1 MRLGFALPYRQSLGR
16 SLGSLALPP
25 HFSLPGL
32 IIPQMTA
39 AFSIQDFFSATG
51 AEAPTLAEL
60 ALLRATAEGSLC
72 RLADTPPNPADPSAP
87 RIRSALLA
95 HLITGGGDQ
104 APVTPAGVRLLG
116 AVIVGPLVLNFC
128 TARGETDL
136 RACHFTEPVS
146 LRRAH
151 LSQLVLSGS
160 HLPALQA
167 EGVTVDG
174 AVFLIGV
181 SMTGR
186 LSLASASIGGQL
198 ALHGATTGPITL
210 QGARVGASVHLRAAE
225 GQPFV
230 AKGEVSLAGADIG
243 GQLACDG
250 ASFLAPGRMALNLQ
264 RARIAGDAILRA
276 NGPLPFRVEGELH
289 LSGAEIGGQLDLAG
303 ARLTNPDGHAL
314 SAARMTVG
322 AEFFWQDVQVAAG
335 TVHMPSARV
344 GDLVDD
350 PDSWPAGRTY
360 LDGFSYDRITRDA
373 PVDAATR
380 LAWLARCTGP
390 GARFLPQPYT
400 QCAATLA
407 RMGHEAEARLILEAQ
422 ARLKGH
428 ARRAAR
434 LAKGGLFAAPL
445 AAFDWLWDRAAWAV
459 VGYGY
464 RPFRALAWLVG
475 LSLVSAFLAMMAWNE
490 GSMAPNNDLIAA
502 SQGWQEILTRDCLPD
517 PVPGCLAHPAAEWN
531 GLAGPGVDWESFHPL
546 AYGADVV
553 IPVLELGQTRSWSP
567 SKDRGPWGHALWWAR
582 WFLMTLGW
590 AVTALGAA
598 AATGIIQRST
608 PT

>member
-1 MRLGFALPYRQSLGR
+1 
-16 SLGSLALPP
+16 
-25 HFSLPGL
+25 
-32 IIPQMTA
+32 MTA
-39 AFSIQDFFSATG
+39 PFSIRDFLAAAG
-51 AEAPTLAEL
+51 PEAPTPAEL
-60 ALLRATAEGSLC
+60 ALLRATAEGGLC
-72 RLADTPPNPADPSAP
+72 RLADAASDPSDPSAP
-87 RIRSALLA
+87 RIRAALLA
-95 HLITGGGDQ
+95 HLITGGCPET
-104 APVTPAGVRLLG
+104 PVTAAGIRLMG
-116 AVIVGPLVLNFC
+116 AVIDGPLTLNFC
-128 TARGETDL
+128 TAKGETDL

-151 LSQLVLSGS
+151 LTQLVLSGS
-160 HLPALQA
+160 QLPALQA
-167 EGVTVDG
+167 EGLTVEG

-181 SMTGR
+181 SLPGR

-198 ALHGATTGPITL
+198 ALHGSTTGPITL
-210 QGARVGASVHLRAAE
+210 QGARIGGSVHMRAADVR
-225 GQPFV
+225 PFT
-230 AKGEVSLAGADIG
+230 ANGEVSLAGAEIG

-250 ASFLAPGRMALNLQ
+250 GAFLNPGKMALNLQ

-303 ARLTNPDGHAL
+303 AHLTNPEGHAL

-322 AEFFWQDVQVAAG
+322 AEFFWQDVQVPAG
-335 TVHMPSARV
+335 TVHIPSARV

-350 PDSWPAGRTY
+350 PESWPAGRSY

-380 LAWLARCTGP
+380 LIWLARCPAP

-407 RMGHEAEARLILEAQ
+407 RMGHEAEARLILEARS
-422 ARLKGH
+422 RLKGR

-434 LAKGGLFAAPL
+434 VSRGDALALPL
-445 AAFDWLWDRAAWAV
+445 TAFDWLWDRAAWAV

-464 RPFRALAWLVG
+464 RPFRALGWLLG
-475 LSLVSAFLAMMAWNE
+475 LSLLSAFLAMMAWDE

-502 SQGWQEILTRDCLPD
+502 SEGWQTMLNRDCLPD
-517 PVPGCLAHPAAEWN
+517 PLPGCLANPAAEWN
-531 GLAGPGVDWESFHPL
+531 GTAGPGVDWESFHPL

-553 IPVLELGQTRSWSP
+553 VPVLELGQTRSWSP
-567 SKDRGPWGHALWWAR
+567 SKDRGPWGHTLWWAR
-582 WFLMTLGW
+582 WVLMSLGW